1 MLPLEL
7 SEKLLSNKII
17 IIEDSN
23 CAPGR
28 GYVLARSLSN
38 QLIKE
43 KYIFEFFS
51 EISPFNK
58 LQECE
63 ENIGPKDLFEKTKDF
78 KGGVLFIHSLTPTI
92 LTSTMKEMIH
102 LLSKFINENNL
113 QMSIY

>member
-7 SEKLLSNKII
+7 SEKLSSNKII

-43 KYIFEFFS
+43 QSIFEFFT

-92 LTSTMKEMIH
+92 LTSSIKEIIH
-102 LLSKFINENNL
+102 LLSKLITT
-113 QMSIY
+113 